1 MGIPVC
7 LTQTNNTKAG
17 ESIVKA
23 VTSKVAVALA
33 LSLTAGSALAK
44 DTITLNG
51 FDMTIDQAWA
61 IAAGDADV
69 DIANKAEKRL
79 DKAYDTLMTAAR
91 LGKPVYGLTVGVG
104 LNKDHKLFDAS
115 GEMTKEAL
123 KASKEFQINAL
134 RAHSAGVGEPMPAE
148 MVRLGMAVRLNTLL
162 HGQTGVQPQVA
173 DLYEA
178 YLNNDI
184 VPVIPSK
191 GTVGEADILLASH
204 VGLAML
210 GEWEVFYKGERMSS
224 SKAMKKAGIKP
235 LDPIGKDALSIL
247 SNNSFATAYA
257 MQGLKDAEQVLE
269 VAPTLFGLSLEGL
282 NGNVAPFLPQT
293 NGVRPFPYVQATSDT
308 ILSKL
313 DGSYLWDLNDT
324 RPLQDP
330 LSFRTSGYTFAMAEK
345 AADELEAMLKIQ
357 INASDD
363 NPAVVL
369 NPGKKYVNK
378 PQVAKYLIDGK
389 GGVFPTTNF
398 NPLPVAMAVQQ
409 LSVAMT
415 QVSHN
420 SVMRS
425 TRLSDDHFTH
435 LPRFL
440 TAPGNVGH
448 AFGAIQKAYV
458 DLHVRNK
465 QLAQPVSF
473 EGVAIAG
480 NIEDTFTNLKL
491 ASDNLIQISDNL
503 STIFGLELFHSA
515 QAIDLR
521 KLDNPKLKLGKE
533 TGKMYKEYRKLVKFV
548 DKDRPYTP
556 DFKASTEFV
565 KAY

>member
-1 MGIPVC
+1 M
-7 LTQTNNTKAG
+7 
-17 ESIVKA
+17 KA

-69 DIANKAEKRL
+69 DIAKKAETRL

-235 LDPIGKDALSIL
+235 LNPIGKDALSIL
-247 SNNSFATAYA
+247 SNNAFATAYA

-308 ILSKL
+308 ILNKL

>member
-1 MGIPVC
+1 M
-7 LTQTNNTKAG
+7 
-17 ESIVKA
+17 
-23 VTSKVAVALA
+23 
-33 LSLTAGSALAK
+33 
-44 DTITLNG
+44 TLE
-51 FDMTIDQAWA
+51 QAWS
-61 IAAGDADV
+61 IAEGDAKV
-69 DIANKAEKRL
+69 DIARKAEKRL

-115 GEMTKEAL
+115 GEMTPEAL

-134 RAHSAGVGEPMPAE
+134 RAHSAGIGEPMPAE
-148 MVRLGMAVRLNTLL
+148 MVRLGMAIRLNTLL
-162 HGQTGVQPQVA
+162 HGQTGVQPEVA
-173 DLYEA
+173 ELYEA
-178 YLNNDI
+178 YLNHDI
-184 VPVIPSK
+184 IPVIPSK

-224 SKAMKKAGIKP
+224 AKAMKKAGIKP

-247 SNNSFATAYA
+247 SNNAFATAYA
-257 MQGLKDAEQVLE
+257 MQGLKDAEQVLK

-293 NGVRPFPYVQATSDT
+293 NGVRPFPYVQATSKN
-308 ILSKL
+308 ILNQL
-313 DGSYLWDLNDT
+313 DGSYLWDLNDQ

-330 LSFRTSGYTFAMAEK
+330 LSFRTTGYTFAMAEK
-345 AADELEAMLKIQ
+345 AADELESMLKIQ

-369 NPGKKYVNK
+369 NPEQDYTQY

-409 LSVAMT
+409 LSVALT

-420 SVMRS
+420 SVMRT
-425 TRLSDDHFTH
+425 TRLSDDHFTK

-448 AFGAIQKAYV
+448 AFGAVQKAYV

-480 NIEDTFTNLKL
+480 NIEDTFTNMKL
-491 ASDNLIQISDNL
+491 ASDNLIEISDNL
-503 STIFGLELFHSA
+503 SSIFGLELFHSA

-521 KLDNPKLKLGKE
+521 KMDNPKLKLGKE
-533 TGKMYKEYRKLVKFV
+533 TNKMYKAYRQRVTFV

-556 DFKASTEFV
+556 DFRASTDFV
-565 KAY
+565 KHY

>member
-1 MGIPVC
+1 M
-7 LTQTNNTKAG
+7 
-17 ESIVKA
+17 KA
-23 VTSKVAVALA
+23 VTSKVALALA
-33 LSLTAGSALAK
+33 LSLSAGSALAK
-44 DTITLNG
+44 DTIALNG
-51 FDMTIDQAWA
+51 FDMTLDQAWA
-61 IAAGDADV
+61 IAKGDANV
-69 DIANKAEKRL
+69 DIAKKAHKRL
-79 DKAYDTLMTAAR
+79 DKAFDTLMTAAR

-115 GEMTKEAL
+115 GEMTEEAL
-123 KASKEFQINAL
+123 KASREFQYNAL
-134 RAHSAGVGEPMPAE
+134 RAHSAALGEPMPAE
-148 MVRLGMAVRLNTLL
+148 LVRLGMVVRLNTLL
-162 HGQTGVQPQVA
+162 HGQTGVQPVVA

-178 YLNNDI
+178 YLDNDI
-184 VPVIPSK
+184 VPVVPSK
-191 GTVGEADILLASH
+191 GTVGEADILMASH

-210 GEWEVFYKGERMSS
+210 GEWDVYYKGERMSS
-224 SKAMKKAGIKP
+224 SKAMKKAGIEP
-235 LDPIGKDALSIL
+235 LSPIGKDALSIL

-257 MQGLKDAEQVLE
+257 MQALKDSEQVLD

-293 NGVRPFPYVQATSDT
+293 NDVRPFPYVQATADT
-308 ILSKL
+308 ILNTL
-313 DGSYLWDLNDT
+313 DGSYLWELNKD

-345 AADELEAMLKIQ
+345 AADELEKMLSIH

-369 NPGKKYVNK
+369 NPGKEYVNK

-420 SVMRS
+420 SVMRT

-440 TAPGNVGH
+440 TAPGNMGH
-448 AFGAIQKAYV
+448 AFGAVQKAYV

-491 ASDNLIQISDNL
+491 ASDNLIQIADNM
-503 STIFGLELFHSA
+503 SYIFGLELFHSA

-521 KLDNPKLKLGKE
+521 KMGNPKLKLGKD

-556 DFKASTEFV
+556 DFQASSEFV